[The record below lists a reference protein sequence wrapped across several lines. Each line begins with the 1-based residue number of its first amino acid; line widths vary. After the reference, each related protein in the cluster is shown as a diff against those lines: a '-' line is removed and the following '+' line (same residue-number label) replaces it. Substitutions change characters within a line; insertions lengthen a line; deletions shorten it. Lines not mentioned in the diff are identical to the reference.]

1 MAPQPHFPLPLPTG
15 WPRRVRSADIHA
27 IALAQLALTTARG
40 QAGKASLAHLA
51 GRRHLP
57 IVELK
62 KAA

>member
-1 MAPQPHFPLPLPTG
+1 MAKQTVPPLPLPNS
-15 WPRRVRSADIHA
+15 WPQQVRSAAVHA
-27 IALAQLALTTARG
+27 IALARLALT
-40 QAGKASLAHLA
+40 HLA

>member
-1 MAPQPHFPLPLPTG
+1 MAKLTVRPLSLPKG
-15 WPRRVRSADIHA
+15 WPRRIRSAAVHA
-27 IALAQLALTTARG
+27 IALARLAVTTARG

>member
-1 MAPQPHFPLPLPTG
+1 MAKQTVPPLPLPKG
-15 WPRRVRSADIHA
+15 WSRRVRSAAVHA
-27 IALAQLALTTARG
+27 IALARLALTTTRG
-40 QAGKASLAHLA
+40 QAGKANVAHLA